1 MNSETAVLIDVRDA
15 LRRELPAGWD
25 VAFQQLS
32 SADAVLRCIVY
43 TPPNY
48 EQDAAQRYPVLYL
61 QHGGGEDETGWGQQG
76 RAGLIMDSA
85 VHVVSPTDRVQQCM
99 KLMTEHRVRHLPVV
113 DQGRVVGVVSIGDVV
128 NEIITEQQTLIAD
141 LENYIA
147 PGHEFHP

>member
-1 MNSETAVLIDVRDA
+1 MRTVHHILEHKGGDVVTMGPDETVFAMLELMARLNIGAVL
-15 LRRELPAGWD
+15 
-25 VAFQQLS
+25 
-32 SADAVLRCIVY
+32 VL
-43 TPPNY
+43 
-48 EQDAAQRYPVLYL
+48 
-61 QHGGGEDETGWGQQG
+61 EDERLVGVVSERDYARGVILKG
-76 RAGLIMDSA
+76 RASRDVPLREIMDSA